1 MTAKFQRV
9 SFEDFSHL
17 KGCWIPTGV
26 GTTRST
32 QRPQTRLLFNEAIP
46 LDPSNRETRV
56 GPPAPIVIEKFVQ
69 RATELADGDSCGSS
83 LRFSVLSEE
92 RLQTAVRLAKRDL
105 RRRRQQSLINTPLTS
120 SPCKQEHDSQD
131 DSITD
136 LQQQKKVTSKGQQTR
151 NVQRS
156 VTKSGAEVLVYTP
169 QKLSVPTGSAYGQS
183 PPTRDPGPKVGSKL
197 SQEIRRLQ
205 KELGTC
211 VQRIEQLTNKGPLM
225 GEPLEPEEQR
235 RMEIRRQEQAARS
248 ARIIYNL
255 QQQVKDIQEDVEKLR
270 SQNIKYTKK
279 SRAMDRLTAAH
290 RGAVRAMQV
299 FTNQLSDPADCR
311 VPPHYK
317 ELGQLIRQ
325 LSLCSAKVEAGQDS
339 AIPETAIDI
348 LQKLETLDTALS
360 KQQSPK
366 RRELRTCS
374 LSPIRLRSPVGRR
387 HSISPPRSPRAPGP
401 RKPPAQR
408 KKPKGPPVSRRPRP
422 AVQRPGGKARSAVL
436 RAGLESL
443 LQLRGHEE
451 QAEQSRPQPPPPKP
465 RASTSHQ
472 AAESNPDRS
481 KQGGLPRESG
491 FQQPTVSSRLK
502 ESQIPQKE
510 AVVPWI
516 PTSPRSPNKQR
527 AVSKR
532 PEPRCLFSTL
542 RSSAGPPEQQGRGG
556 PPEEPGPAGLG
567 PERRQQ
573 AHQEALRQAW
583 LDRITSERLQELEQL
598 GHEEAERVQRLRSE
612 VGSPTRWA
620 ERAEQ
625 AARERIE
632 PLLERAQ
639 RLRDSW
645 DKKGTSLQHRLSQ
658 QAADRTAASAELL
671 SEALL
676 EDLLE
681 DTARSLQAVRTDRQ
695 AEEQARALVRAPT
708 LDTML
713 RRMEEMEKDQ
723 EAVRRRFA
731 SIVYSDP
738 LYWDKPEAE
747 SGDQRGGVVSRPLS
761 PQPIRLT
768 RPTLKHTRNPEIIL
782 QSPVESG
789 VLFETPALESG
800 SPAHEPQLQQI
811 TNGRVDRPGGVQLSL
826 PSSTLNSILRY
837 RENHNAYLRLVS
849 HEAVGSFNPWAIA
862 DSLAEELMT
871 EALADVAAEFQDV
884 CEEYAE
890 AVFTSEF
897 LRPIQSPP
905 SSVRTA
911 SV

>member
-9 SFEDFSHL
+9 SFEDFSNLH
-17 KGCWIPTGV
+17 GCWIPTGS
-26 GTTRST
+26 GATRSS
-32 QRPQTRLLFNEAIP
+32 QRPQTQLLFNKAIP

-69 RATELADGDSCGSS
+69 RATEHADADSCGSS

-105 RRRRQQSLINTPLTS
+105 RRRRQQSLISTPLTS

-131 DSITD
+131 DRITD
-136 LQQQKKVTSKGQQTR
+136 VQQAKKVTSKGQQTG

-156 VTKSGAEVLVYTP
+156 VSKSGAEVLVYTP
-169 QKLSVPTGSAYGQS
+169 QKLSAPTGPAYGQS
-183 PPTRDPGPKVGSKL
+183 PPTRDLGPKVGSKL
-197 SQEIRRLQ
+197 SQEIHKLQ

-211 VQRIEQLTNKGPLM
+211 VQRIEQLTNKGRLV

-270 SQNIKYTKK
+270 SQNIKHTKR

-339 AIPETAIDI
+339 AVPETAIDI

-360 KQQSPK
+360 KQQSPR

-374 LSPIRLRSPVGRR
+374 LSPIRLRSPVGRW
-387 HSISPPRSPRAPGP
+387 HSMSPPRSPRAPAP

-408 KKPKGPPVSRRPRP
+408 KRPKGPPVSRRPRP

-465 RASTSHQ
+465 RGGTSNQ
-472 AAESNPDRS
+472 AAESYPDRN

-491 FQQPTVSSRLK
+491 FQQHTVSSRLK

-527 AVSKR
+527 PVSKR

-556 PPEEPGPAGLG
+556 PPEELG
-567 PERRQQ
+567 PQGRQQ

-583 LDRITSERLQELEQL
+583 LDRITSERLHELERL

-645 DKKGTSLQHRLSQ
+645 DKKGTSLRHRLSQ
-658 QAADRTAASAELL
+658 QAADKTAASAELL

-681 DTARSLQAVRTDRQ
+681 DAARTLQAVSTDRQ
-695 AEEQARALVRAPT
+695 AEEQATALVRAPT

-713 RRMEEMEKDQ
+713 QRMEEMEKDQ

-731 SIVYSDP
+731 SIAYSDP
-738 LYWDKPEAE
+738 LYWDKPQAQ
-747 SGDQRGGVVSRPLS
+747 SGDQRGGVLSRPSS

-768 RPTLKHTRNPEIIL
+768 RPALRHTRNPEIIL
-782 QSPVESG
+782 QSPVESS
-789 VLFETPALESG
+789 VLFETPVLENG
-800 SPAHEPQLQQI
+800 SPAHEPQQQQS
-811 TNGRVDRPGGVQLSL
+811 TNGRVGRPGGVQLSL
-826 PSSTLNSILRY
+826 PSSALNSILSY
-837 RENHNAYLRLVS
+837 RDNHNAYLRLVS

-897 LRPIQSPP
+897 LQPIQSPP
-905 SSVRTA
+905 PSSA
-911 SV
+911 